1 MSSDELRKTIEELKS
16 ALGIIEEG
24 MALEKPPEEGLRDLG
39 LAVDNVR
46 KSVWATLSA
55 EYADDYPSFLAKI
68 RVRRANEICQDVL
81 SDLYAETFA
90 PNTSGLEVFR
100 ATLRELSRAGRGEN
114 A

>member
-1 MSSDELRKTIEELKS
+1 MSSDELRETIEELRN
-16 ALGIIEEG
+16 AIGIIEQG
-24 MALEKPPEEGLRDLG
+24 MESDEPPEEGMRDLG

-55 EYADDYPSFLAKI
+55 EYSDDYPSFLAKM

-90 PNTSGLEVFR
+90 PNTAGLEVFQ
-100 ATLRELSRAGRGEN
+100 ATLKELSRAGRGEN
-114 A
+114 V